1 MPFIYKLIYTFI
13 AQTYLKK
20 TFEKKNRTLFL
31 YIIYVFI
38 EWSDLCSI
46 QRKKLMKKGLKVW
59 VSRYFGVEGSDLFS
73 STCGF
78 YMDMHC

>member
-13 AQTYLKK
+13 AQTYLKQ

-46 QRKKLMKKGLKVW
+46 QRKKLMKKGLK
-59 VSRYFGVEGSDLFS
+59 SGCLDTSG
-73 STCGF
+73 
-78 YMDMHC
+78 